1 MNVLDMQRHIKS
13 KTFDK
18 FYIFT
23 GEDNSLMNNYIDKIS
38 SSYGGKII
46 RADKLLDVWGD
57 LTQRSMFKTSSK
69 NVYVVRD
76 DKEVTKN
83 EKLWNKFDNIING
96 ILILIHT
103 DLQKNTKIYKS
114 LSEHV
119 VEFNHM
125 TVTQLSH
132 YIVQKY
138 GDDEVIDVEV
148 ASYLAEQ
155 CKCDLGRIDSEL
167 DKLKILKY
175 DTNVNMFEVIDSLVY
190 NTPEFNV
197 FDFIDGLIKKDK
209 EFVVENLNLVVDP
222 LSGVNRMGFL
232 TIIYNKFYEAAK
244 VMSCPWDKD
253 VERRTGVPYFVAKK
267 VWQNVK
273 YEPPSLL
280 KALRIIQDCESGIK
294 QGRYIELQAVSSCIL
309 SILSLN

>member
-1 MNVLDMQRHIKS
+1 M
-13 KTFDK
+13 
-18 FYIFT
+18 
-23 GEDNSLMNNYIDKIS
+23 
-38 SSYGGKII
+38 
-46 RADKLLDVWGD
+46 WGD

-138 GDDEVIDVEV
+138 GDDEVIDEEV

-167 DKLKILKY
+167 DKLKILKF
-175 DTNVNMFEVIDSLVY
+175 DTDVNMFEVIDSLVY

-253 VERRTGVPYFVAKK
+253 VERRTGVPYYIAKK

-294 QGRYIELQAVSSCIL
+294 QGRYVELQAVSSCIL